1 MRFEEEGGMLGR
13 RFVKNRMIREE
24 ELRIKKTNIF

>member
-1 MRFEEEGGMLGR
+1 MRFEEEGGDVGKKVR
-13 RFVKNRMIREE
+13 ENRMIREE